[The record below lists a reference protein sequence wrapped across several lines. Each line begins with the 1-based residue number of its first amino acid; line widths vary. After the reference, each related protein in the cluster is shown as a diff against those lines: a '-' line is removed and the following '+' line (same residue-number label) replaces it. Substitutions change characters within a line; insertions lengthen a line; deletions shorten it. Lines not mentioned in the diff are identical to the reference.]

1 MYTKSSLYNI
11 YSAHSNIMYTY
22 EHMTQ
27 KYKCIQGTEKKNGK
41 GNTNTFNIL

>member
-22 EHMTQ
+22 EHMAQ
-27 KYKCIQGTEKKNGK
+27 KYKCIQETEKKMVK
-41 GNTNTFNIL
+41 VIQILSTY